1 MAAIQAIDA
10 ISTGNTSATAQV
22 LAQKVAGGGKSGG
35 GGGGGAGKAQS
46 ASGSSSSS
54 ETSTTYDKMD
64 LNKDGTVSA
73 SEKALYL
80 MMHPDE
86 AEDTTS
92 NSNYNNQGT
101 QDEYEGGFS
110 GILNLSA

>member
-1 MAAIQAIDA
+1 MMPIEAINAV
-10 ISTGNTSATAQV
+10 STGSTSATAQA
-22 LAQKVAGGGKSGG
+22 LAQKVSGGGKTG
-35 GGGGGAGKAQS
+35 GGGGGAGKTQS
-46 ASGSSSSS
+46 SSSSSSSS

-86 AEDTTS
+86 AEDTT
-92 NSNYNNQGT
+92 NSTNYNNQGT
-101 QDEYEGGFS
+101 KDEYEGGFS